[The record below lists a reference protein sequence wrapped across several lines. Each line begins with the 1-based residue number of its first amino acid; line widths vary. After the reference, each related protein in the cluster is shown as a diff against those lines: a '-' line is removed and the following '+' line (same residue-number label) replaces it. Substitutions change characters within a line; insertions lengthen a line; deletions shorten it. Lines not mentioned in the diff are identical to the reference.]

1 METLFRKHDRLLEL
15 TPTAIVRQWAKSINW
30 DARMMSIRGQKGVGK
45 STMMLQYIKLHY
57 NPLDRQV
64 LYVSCDDNY
73 FNSHTLLE
81 LAERFYL
88 AGGKHLFLDEIHK
101 YEDWSREVKEIYDF
115 YPTMRVV
122 LSGSSLLS
130 LTEGNADLSR
140 RCVNHDLQGLSFREF
155 LHFYKGIE
163 LPTYSLEELLHDPT
177 RLIEEMN
184 KAGRPVALF
193 HEYLKYGYYP
203 YYLNNETDY
212 YTTIQ
217 QVVNHIIDD
226 EMPRICKVDIGNTR
240 KLKSLLTT
248 LAASVPFHVDISKL
262 SVISGIKR
270 DTVVSYLGYL
280 GKAKLIQ
287 LLYSDVKSVKRMQ
300 KPDKIFMEN
309 TNLLY
314 AWATE
319 PVQIGTARE
328 TFVVNQ
334 LAANHTVEYR
344 KSNGDFLVDG
354 KYVFEVGGENKDFT
368 QIADI
373 PNSYIL
379 SDDLETAIGK
389 KLPIWAVGFGY

>member
-64 LYVSCDDNY
+64 LHVSCDDNY

-248 LAASVPFHVDISKL
+248 LAASVPFQVDISKL

>member
-226 EMPRICKVDIGNTR
+226 EMPRICKVDISNTR

-248 LAASVPFHVDISKL
+248 LAASVPFQVDISKL

-300 KPDKIFMEN
+300 KPDKILMEN

-319 PVQIGTARE
+319 PVQIGTVRE

>member
-248 LAASVPFHVDISKL
+248 LAASVPFQVDISKL